1 MVPLDDRRRWYRYHQ
16 LFADVLRAHLLD
28 EQPERVPELHRR
40 ASAWYERNAQPSV
53 RPTATWAN
61 SGLSAELLARFI
73 HGASTRP
80 PGEFSER
87 VWDEMRPNCTAEL
100 GRIGRL

>member
-1 MVPLDDRRRWYRYHQ
+1 MGAPSAPTTPSRWTRMC
-16 LFADVLRAHLLD
+16 
-28 EQPERVPELHRR
+28 
-40 ASAWYERNAQPSV
+40 S
-53 RPTATWAN
+53 
-61 SGLSAELLARFI
+61 LARFI

-100 GRIGRL
+100 GRIERL